1 MASPP
6 SPIEAITTL
15 IKLGQE
21 IRERYKI
28 YTNAEADLGELDS
41 RLRAS
46 LLVLEVFQKVIER
59 GLAVLRYRQQ
69 QDIVHLIDHLQG
81 VFDRL
86 DKQLSRFQQGEKLS
100 LAGKLRWT
108 FKGKS
113 GYEAILHEMA
123 EWRREVHDVVDIIKL
138 LQEEEKEEDRKLYKQ
153 LFEKCGGAGIRSADM
168 MDDVLHGRGDTSNLP
183 EVVDDILSS
192 LEAEGNLKDGNR
204 LVIKDQLTFMECRYF
219 ETRSPQEIEESI
231 SDVEKLASVLHRVD
245 AASMHILRCKG
256 TTYQAEGY
264 NRSLLFYELPGEPT
278 NRSKWTLAQAIEDKR
293 TLKPSLSVRICY
305 AMEISMAVMF
315 THAAGLVH
323 KSISP
328 ENVLILNNSL
338 STNRVFVTVARRK
351 SSVYLVGFDAARL
364 RDLSAYSAQRA
375 ETDPLKKLYQHP
387 ERQIVLQDGKV
398 VRFGIRHDMY
408 SLGVVLLELA
418 MWKRVQQINDPDL
431 QKLRNAR
438 GQAFDPQKLQ
448 AKLADLVEQSL
459 AGLMG
464 TKYADAVLCCLR
476 DTVSEQKTEY
486 EMREAFY
493 ERVLQPLKQI
503 VV

>member
-6 SPIEAITTL
+6 DPIETIINL
-15 IKLGQE
+15 VKLGQE

-28 YTNAEADLGELDS
+28 YTHAEADLGELDS

-59 GLAVLRYRQQ
+59 GIGSLLYRQQ
-69 QDIVHLIDHLQG
+69 QDIIRLVEHLQG

-86 DKQLSRFQQGEKLS
+86 DKQLTRFPREEKMS
-100 LAGKLRWT
+100 LKGKLRWT

-123 EWRREVHDVVDIIKL
+123 GWRSEVRDIVDIIKL
-138 LQEEEKEEDRKLYKQ
+138 LQEEEKEEDRNLYKQ
-153 LFEKCGGAGIRSADM
+153 LFGVCGGTGIRSADA
-168 MDDVLHGRGDTSNLP
+168 MDDVLHGRGDASELPAVDNDTLSN
-183 EVVDDILSS
+183 
-192 LEAEGNLKDGNR
+192 LEAETNLKDGNR
-204 LVIKDQLTFMECRYF
+204 LVIKGHLTFMECRYF

-231 SDVEKLASVLHRVD
+231 FDVKKLASVLHQVD
-245 AASMHILRCKG
+245 AASMHILRCRG

-264 NRSLLFYELPGEPT
+264 NRSLLLYELPSEPA
-278 NRSKWTLAQAIEDKR
+278 NKSKWTLAQAIEDKR
-293 TLKPSLSVRICY
+293 TLKPSLSVRIRY
-305 AMEISMAVMF
+305 AVEIALAVMF

-323 KSISP
+323 KSINT
-328 ENVLILNNSL
+328 ENVLILNNPPSNN
-338 STNRVFVTVARRK
+338 NRHE
-351 SSVYLVGFDAARL
+351 SSIYLVGFDAARL

-375 ETDPLKKLYQHP
+375 ETDPLKRLFQHP
-387 ERQIVLQDGKV
+387 ERQIALQDGKV

-418 MWKRVQQINDPDL
+418 MWRRVQHINDPDL
-431 QKLRNAR
+431 QKLRSAR
-438 GQAFDPQKLQ
+438 GQAFDPRKLQ
-448 AKLADLVEQSL
+448 AKLAELVEQSL

-464 TKYADAVLCCLR
+464 TRYADAVLCCLQ
-476 DTVSEQKTEY
+476 DTVSEQKTER
-486 EMREAFY
+486 EMREVFY
-493 ERVLQPLKQI
+493 ERVLQSLKQI